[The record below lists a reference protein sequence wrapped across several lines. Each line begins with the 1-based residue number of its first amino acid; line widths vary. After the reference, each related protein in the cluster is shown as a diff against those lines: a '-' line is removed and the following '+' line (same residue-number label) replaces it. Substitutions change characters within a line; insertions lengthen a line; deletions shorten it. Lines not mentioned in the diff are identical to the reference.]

1 MIRTYLEE
9 SISKIEDDTVAVLL
23 SGGVDSMTIAFAA
36 DSIGKK
42 VSAYTFHLEGQPS
55 YDALK
60 ALEYAEKFGWNGH
73 LTIVP
78 TDIEIVKSQWKNLA
92 NNYNCRKKTHFE
104 CTYPF
109 LYVYPNIKETHI
121 FSGLGADSSYGL
133 SKTAMM
139 HYKYPKEKFDEYRLK
154 AYSLKPGGYDQQ
166 ILLAKQYGKVYNT
179 PYMEDCVKEYFL
191 GFTWDQINK
200 PFEKALI
207 VNDFRDYFDRIGR
220 WRKHTNLQLDSKI
233 NVLFEQLIDQPEI
246 NFKKRKRIMDIA
258 RDWHERTSISTLYSE

>member
-1 MIRTYLEE
+1 MIRDYLEK
-9 SISKIEDDTVAVLL
+9 SISKVQDDTVAVLL

-42 VSAYTFHLEGQPS
+42 VATYTFHLEGEPS
-55 YDALK
+55 YDAMK
-60 ALEYAEKFGWNGH
+60 ALEYSEKFGWKSH

-78 TDIEIVKSQWKNLA
+78 TELQELKSQWINLSD
-92 NNYNCRKKTHFE
+92 NYDCRKKTHFE

-109 LYVYPNIKETHI
+109 LYVYPHIKETHI

-139 HYKYPKEKFDEYRLK
+139 HYKHPKEKFDEYRMK
-154 AYSLKPGGYDQQ
+154 AHSLKPGGYGQQ

-179 PYMEDCVKEYFL
+179 PYMEEHIKEYFL
-191 GFTWDQINK
+191 GFTWEQINK

-207 VNDFRDYFDRIGR
+207 VNDFRDYFDKIGK

-233 NVLFEQLIDQPEI
+233 NILFEKLIDEPDI
-246 NFKKRKRIMDIA
+246 NFRNRKRIMDIA
-258 RDWHERTSISTLYSE
+258 RDWHERKSIPTLFS

>member
-1 MIRTYLEE
+1 MIRKYLEKA
-9 SISKIEDDTVAVLL
+9 ISKVPDDNIAVLL

-42 VSAYTFHLEGQPS
+42 VSAYTFHLGGQPS
-55 YDALK
+55 YDAMK
-60 ALEYAEKFGWNGH
+60 ALEYADKFGWKGH

-78 TDIEIVKSQWKNLA
+78 ADVDTLKDQWKNLA
-92 NNYNCRKKTHFE
+92 NNYDCRKKTHFE

-109 LYVYPNIKETHI
+109 LYVYPNIKETHV

-139 HYKYPKEKFDEYRLK
+139 HFRHTKELFDSYRHK
-154 AYSLKPGGYDQQ
+154 AYALKPGGYDQQ

-179 PYMEDCVKEYFL
+179 PYMEKEVKEYFL

-207 VNDFRDYFDRIGR
+207 VNDFRDYFDRIGK

-233 NVLFEQLIDQPEI
+233 NLLFEKLIDEPEI
-246 NFKKRKRIMDIA
+246 NFKNRKRIMDIA
-258 RDWHERTSISTLYSE
+258 RDWHERKQLPTLFSE